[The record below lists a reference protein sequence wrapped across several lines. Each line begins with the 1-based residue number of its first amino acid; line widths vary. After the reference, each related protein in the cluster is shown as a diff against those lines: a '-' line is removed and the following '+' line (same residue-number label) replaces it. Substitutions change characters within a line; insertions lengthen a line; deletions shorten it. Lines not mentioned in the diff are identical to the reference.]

1 MVLNGNTHGKIDVRV
16 KSCAWNYK
24 FIFFLFRSLSDPGP
38 YHVRVC
44 LEFHNLERKP
54 VPDKDFDT

>member
-1 MVLNGNTHGKIDVRV
+1 MVINGNTHGKIDVRV
-16 KSCAWNYK
+16 KSCALNYK
-24 FIFFLFRSLSDPGP
+24 LFIFFRSFSDPEP

-54 VPDKDFDT
+54 VPDKDSDI